1 MKKLLIVLT
10 LLFVLFG
17 CGEKKS
23 KIELIENNDIIYFS
37 IAELKSKPV
46 LKSDIDEIKKEI
58 VASFQK
64 NIKNLESQDFPILL
78 QYDYF
83 VGNNGKIEKLMPA
96 TRITRNREVLRT
108 KGSYLPE
115 NFSKDIEPEI
125 LKILEK
131 VEFTSDSSLAKFKG
145 NLFIKLSK
153 EFQNIAAMVS
163 FGLETSEYSSGNDFT
178 NGNPEDVYF
187 VAVEQAP
194 GPIGGL
200 EAIQKKITYP
210 EVAKR
215 AGIQG
220 RVFVKAFINEKGDVV
235 KCEIIKGVHPA
246 LDSAAVDA
254 VMKTKFTP
262 GSQRGKPV
270 KVQVSIPIVFALK

>member
-23 KIELIENNDIIYFS
+23 RIELIENNDIIYFS

-131 VEFTSDSSLAKFKG
+131 VEFTSDSSLSKFKG

-163 FGLETSEYSSGNDFT
+163 FGLETSGYSMGNDFT